1 MIIKA
6 IDKIKFFLRCLS
18 CVTICTL
25 VIITA
30 IQVVMRYGF
39 RHSLTW
45 VEELGGIA
53 MIYITYCGAAMATIN
68 NSNTRI
74 DFFIRQLPKPIYRG
88 FEVLDD
94 CVCIAFLLVL
104 CRYSWKLIGNN
115 IHTLST
121 ALKLPLAVNYAGV
134 LIGCLLMIAFYLIHL
149 YIDIQKI
156 KGVDMTEIEEALNQ

>member
-1 MIIKA
+1 MIVKA
-6 IDKIKFFLRCLS
+6 TDKIKFALRCLS

-30 IQVVMRYGF
+30 IQVVMRYVF
-39 RHSLTW
+39 HQSLTW

-74 DFFIRQLPKPIYRG
+74 DFFIKQLPKPVYRL
-88 FEVLDD
+88 FEVFDD

-104 CRYSWKLIGNN
+104 SRFAWKLIGSN

-121 ALKLPLAVNYAGV
+121 AMKLPIAVNYLGV

-149 YIDIQKI
+149 YIDIQKCR
-156 KGVDMTEIEEALNQ
+156 GVDMTEIEEAMNQ

>member
-6 IDKIKFFLRCLS
+6 TDKIKFFLRCLS
-18 CVTICTL
+18 CMTICTL

-30 IQVVMRYGF
+30 IQVVMRYVF
-39 RHSLTW
+39 HQSLTW

-74 DFFIRQLPKPIYRG
+74 DFFIKQLPKPVYRA
-88 FEVLDD
+88 FEVFDD
-94 CVCIAFLLVL
+94 CVCIAFLIVL
-104 CRYSWKLIGNN
+104 SRYAWKMIGKNL
-115 IHTLST
+115 HTLST
-121 ALKLPLAVNYAGV
+121 AMKLPIAVNYVGEM
-134 LIGCLLMIAFYLIHL
+134 IGCLLMIAFYLIHL
-149 YIDIQKI
+149 YIDIQKC

>member
-6 IDKIKFFLRCLS
+6 TNKIKFALRCLS

-30 IQVVMRYGF
+30 IQVVMRYAF
-39 RHSLTW
+39 HQSLTW

-74 DFFIRQLPKPIYRG
+74 DFFIKKLPRPVYQG

-94 CVCIAFLLVL
+94 CICIGFLMVL
-104 CRYSWKLIGNN
+104 SSLSWKLIGSN
-115 IHTLST
+115 IRTLST
-121 ALKLPLAVNYAGV
+121 AMKLPLAVNYAGV

-149 YIDIQKI
+149 YMDIQKCR
-156 KGVDMTEIEEALNQ
+156 GVDMSEIEEALNQ